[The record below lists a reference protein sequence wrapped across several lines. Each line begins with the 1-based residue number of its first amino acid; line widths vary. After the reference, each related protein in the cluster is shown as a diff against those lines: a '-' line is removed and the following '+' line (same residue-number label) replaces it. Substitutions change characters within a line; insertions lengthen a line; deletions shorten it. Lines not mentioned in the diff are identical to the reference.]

1 MFKPISLWQLT
12 EEVNDLVFIIRFA
25 ERRIDT
31 LFDVALLDFS
41 PLASEFESVQ
51 FESDWSFLRPFTN
64 KKRVVS
70 SSSASRARA
79 PSLPPSPGHSLVT
92 SQSHGAITSSTSTG
106 FSSLRRTFARNRGP
120 VTPLSSLFP
129 ESPPTPS
136 PADLTSFLTA
146 LHTLLT
152 LFDVNPAFI
161 AQLWSQILYWTSCK
175 DTSCLS
181 LRIVH

>member
-1 MFKPISLWQLT
+1 MVT
-12 EEVNDLVFIIRFA
+12 NLVFIIRFA

-31 LFDVALLDFS
+31 LFDAALLDFS

-70 SSSASRARA
+70 SSSTSRTRA

-92 SQSHGAITSSTSTG
+92 SHSHGAITSSTSNG
-106 FSSLRRTFARNRGP
+106 FSSLRRTFGRNRGP
-120 VTPLSSLFP
+120 ATPLSSLFP
-129 ESPPTPS
+129 ESPPLPS

-161 AQLWSQILYWTSCK
+161 AQLWSQVLYWTSCK

-181 LRIVH
+181 PRILH